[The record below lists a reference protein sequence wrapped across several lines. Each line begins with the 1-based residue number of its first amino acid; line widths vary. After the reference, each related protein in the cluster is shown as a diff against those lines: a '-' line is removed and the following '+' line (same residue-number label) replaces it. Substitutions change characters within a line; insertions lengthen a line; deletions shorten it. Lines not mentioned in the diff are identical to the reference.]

1 MVVEAFL
8 NTTQN
13 HPVIKET
20 INNLDLSKL
29 RMSIFKKNYLKSEKA
44 RHRVENTQ
52 EVHMVNK

>member
-8 NTTQN
+8 NKTQN

-29 RMSIFKKNYLKSEKA
+29 RMSVFKKTYLKSEKA
-44 RHRVENTQ
+44 RHKVEKTLMI
-52 EVHMVNK
+52 VV